1 MQINLKRNYYI
12 LVAAM
17 IAMQVTVS
25 TIYMVLPIFFGNYGV
40 DKGGKGI
47 LISVG
52 TFAGIIS
59 SVLAGRY
66 ADNHGR
72 KPVLLTGVILY
83 TVVFFLFALFG
94 RSFNNESHVW
104 RIHSKPI

>member
-1 MQINLKRNYYI
+1 MQVNLKRNYYI

-17 IAMQVTVS
+17 IAMQITVS

-40 DKGGKGI
+40 DKGEIGI

-59 SVLAGRY
+59 SVFAGRY
-66 ADNHGR
+66 ADTHGCI
-72 KPVLLTGVILY
+72 LLIRFT
-83 TVVFFLFALFG
+83 
-94 RSFNNESHVW
+94 R
-104 RIHSKPI
+104 